1 MSDFWR
7 NTVNESEE
15 DRDKLPLT
23 WDRARKVCF
32 HLWRQFDDPYYAGFA
47 AQIAYFFFMSSVPML
62 IVLTQVLGIFDV
74 SMDFIREWL
83 EAHLSSEMSS
93 FMESLLNASYSAA
106 ASNTFLIVLAIWASS
121 SLTFS
126 LSRLM
131 TYTLSY
137 GRYRFNFFTERVKVI
152 PVSLLFI
159 IAIASAMLMYVYGG
173 IIANRVFHN
182 DFIVDLIASLR
193 TPILGLLFFLIILT
207 SYHML
212 PRIKVPTSALV
223 PGAIVATIGILLVT
237 WMYSLYTERA
247 TSHNILYGAFSSVV
261 AMMLWFY
268 LLSWVL
274 CIGMMFNKSW
284 DIHMRRGRLTPAK
297 IKSYLME
304 QYPVNGEEMFNKLI
318 IGEYDMADRSLDS
331 LAVRFSRRFDP
342 GYEEKREREIEELKN
357 ERRIR
362 LRIEKEIRDELAEG
376 TFIDAD
382 PDDDVLLKEDMIPD
396 FNYSNRNPSV
406 NRVVRRNKG
415 ESEAAGTSEDTDT
428 ADNDQRN

>member
-7 NTVNESEE
+7 NTVNESDE
-15 DRDKLPLT
+15 DKGKLPLT
-23 WDRARKVCF
+23 WDRAKKVGF

-47 AQIAYFFFMSSVPML
+47 AQIAYFFFMSSIPML
-62 IVLTQVLGIFDV
+62 IVLTQVLGIFDI
-74 SMDFIREWL
+74 SMDFIRIWL
-83 EAHLSSEMSS
+83 ETHLSSQMNSFLEGLFTASS
-93 FMESLLNASYSAA
+93 SVAV
-106 ASNTFLIVLAIWASS
+106 SNFFLILLAIWASS
-121 SLTFS
+121 SLAFS
-126 LSRLM
+126 LSRLT

-137 GRYRFNFFTERVKVI
+137 GRYRFNFFTERVKII

-159 IAIASAMLMYVYGG
+159 IAVASTMIIYVYGTV
-173 IIANRVFHN
+173 ISSRVFHN
-182 DFIVDLIASLR
+182 QVIVDLIASLR
-193 TPILGLLFFLIILT
+193 TPILGLLFFLMILT

-212 PRIKVPTSALV
+212 PRITVPYSAVL
-223 PGAIVATIGILLVT
+223 PGAIFATVGIMAVT
-237 WMYSLYTERA
+237 WLYSLYTERS
-247 TSHNILYGAFSSVV
+247 TNHNILYGAFSNIV

-268 LLSWVL
+268 LISWVL

-297 IKSYLME
+297 IKEYLLM

-331 LAVRFSRRFDP
+331 IAVRFSRKFDP
-342 GYEEKREREIEELKN
+342 GYEEKREREIEELKE

-362 LRIEKEIRDELAEG
+362 LRIEKEISDELVEG

-382 PDDDVLLKEDMIPD
+382 PEDSTLLKEDNVPD

-406 NRVVRRNKG
+406 NKEIERDK
-415 ESEAAGTSEDTDT
+415 
-428 ADNDQRN
+428 